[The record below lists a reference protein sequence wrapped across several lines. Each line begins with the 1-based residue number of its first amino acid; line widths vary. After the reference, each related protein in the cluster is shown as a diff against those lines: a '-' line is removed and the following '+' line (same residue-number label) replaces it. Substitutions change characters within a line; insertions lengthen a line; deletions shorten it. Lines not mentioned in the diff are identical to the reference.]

1 MEEGQAYHRM
11 DVLWH
16 YLSSLQLA
24 DNHFYFLEALL
35 HASVYSQT
43 DTDQIPY
50 YVYDAKEERLFSM
63 AHEKKKQL
71 YMYVFDPAMT
81 PN

>member
-1 MEEGQAYHRM
+1 MEEGQAYHRI

-24 DNHFYFLEALL
+24 DNHFYFQEALL
-35 HASVYSQT
+35 HALVYSQT
-43 DTDQIPY
+43 GTDQIPH

-71 YMYVFDPAMT
+71 HVCI
-81 PN
+81 